1 MTAIINYLINNK
13 QELSEQITDIIGKPI
28 SQSRDEVEQAI
39 LKSTLMRN
47 QSTRTLRENVR
58 FETKG

>member
-1 MTAIINYLINNK
+1 VTAIINYLINNK